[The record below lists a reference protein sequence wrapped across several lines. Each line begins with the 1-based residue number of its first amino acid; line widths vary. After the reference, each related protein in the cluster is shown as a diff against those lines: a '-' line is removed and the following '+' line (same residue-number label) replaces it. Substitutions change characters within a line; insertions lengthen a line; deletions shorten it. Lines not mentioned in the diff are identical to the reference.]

1 MTNKS
6 EKLYNAVILSVRQ
19 LLPAFNPT
27 FAIGDFELAPKNSFT
42 RIFPNITIIGCW
54 FYTKAIYDKLK
65 KLGLSKLYR
74 KNFLMWIR
82 KLMGLPLLP
91 EEEILPAFLSL
102 EIPSVD
108 SSDAE
113 KEIIKKFRIYT
124 KWTKVFELSKIHLY

>member
-42 RIFPNITIIGCW
+42 KIFPNITIIGCW
-54 FYTKAIYDKLK
+54 FYYTKVIYDKLK
-65 KLGLSKLYR
+65 KLGLSKSYR
-74 KNFLMWIR
+74 KNSIFRIWIR

-91 EEEILPAFLSL
+91 EEEILPTISRL
-102 EIPSVD
+102 
-108 SSDAE
+108 
-113 KEIIKKFRIYT
+113 K
-124 KWTKVFELSKIHLY
+124 KVF